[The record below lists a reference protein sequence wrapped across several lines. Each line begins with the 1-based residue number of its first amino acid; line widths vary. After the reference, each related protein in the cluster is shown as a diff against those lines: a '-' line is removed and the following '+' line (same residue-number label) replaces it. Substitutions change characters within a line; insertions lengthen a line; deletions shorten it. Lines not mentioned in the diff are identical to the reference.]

1 MFIMTECS
9 FFADFYFAWYV
20 VLESVYIQEQLQDVD
35 LDVKGREQRHKIMH
49 IINLIVKYIYIKEMK
64 LEQVEI
70 RTIQSKKKM
79 FQE

>member
-1 MFIMTECS
+1 M
-9 FFADFYFAWYV
+9 
-20 VLESVYIQEQLQDVD
+20 LESVYIQEQLQDVD